1 LHSWKINLMPKWD
14 KMGASDWK
22 KILRQIRNK
31 PVKMQKFLKHNKPKE
46 RETGIAKRKCER
58 CGRFGA
64 HLSQYGLN
72 LCRQCFREV
81 AEEIG
86 FKKYS

>member
-1 LHSWKINLMPKWD
+1 
-14 KMGASDWK
+14 
-22 KILRQIRNK
+22 
-31 PVKMQKFLKHNKPKE
+31 MQKFLKHCKPKP
-46 RETGIAKRKCER
+46 RKTGIAAKKCGR

-64 HLSQYGLN
+64 HLSQYNLN
-72 LCRQCFREV
+72 LCRQCFREI

>member
-1 LHSWKINLMPKWD
+1 MT
-14 KMGASDWK
+14 ASDWRK
-22 KILRQIRNK
+22 TLKQLQNK
-31 PVKMQKFLKHNKPKE
+31 PAVMQKFIKHCKPKD
-46 RETGIAKRKCER
+46 RKYGVATKKCGR

-64 HLSQYGLN
+64 HISSYGLD
-72 LCRQCFREV
+72 LCRHCFREI

>member
-1 LHSWKINLMPKWD
+1 MT
-14 KMGASDWK
+14 ASDWK
-22 KILRQIRNK
+22 KILKQIERK
-31 PVKMQKFLKHNKPKE
+31 PAKVQRFLKHNKPKE
-46 RETGIAKRKCER
+46 RTTGIARKKCER

-64 HLSQYGLN
+64 HIRSYGLN
-72 LCRQCFREV
+72 LCRHCFREI